1 MSQETLHIMLTV
13 LIVVAVLAAVAVV
26 VYLVYRFRR
35 KRTDAAYADRIL
47 RKKVYKQSITPAQQR
62 LKRAQKEYDRR
73 LQDRADAIRD
83 AESAREKALRQQERE
98 MRTIE
103 DQYSAQIDD
112 FNGIRLYRDRVEAK
126 GKSVRLDRHMQA
138 SVMTGRQYLDA
149 SDVAAEKVRA
159 EARVSLEDDATGVK
173 VGTATVIDERA
184 TASAYLVIHDGE
196 DPRTADI
203 RMPLDDRD
211 VEGARSFA
219 NIFNCAAND
228 IDALREQKA
237 RQLGTAKAE
246 AERIKADRSAIEA
259 AQAAYEAE
267 TQVRDD
273 LDKAQRT
280 FNEAEYEARKRR
292 DGIR

>member
-1 MSQETLHIMLTV
+1 MSQETLNIV
-13 LIVVAVLAAVAVV
+13 LAVLVAVVALAVVVAVA
-26 VYLVYRFRR
+26 YLVYRTHR
-35 KRTDAAYADRIL
+35 KRTDPAYADRIL

-73 LQDRADAIRD
+73 LQVRADAIRD
-83 AESAREKALRQQERE
+83 AENTRERTLRQQERE
-98 MRTIE
+98 IRTIE

-112 FNGIRLYRDRVEAK
+112 FNGVRLYRDRVEAK
-126 GKSVRLDRHMQA
+126 GRSVRLDRRMQA

-149 SDVAAEKVRA
+149 SDVAAEKARA
-159 EARVSLEDDATGVK
+159 EARVSIEDDATGAK

-203 RMPLDDRD
+203 RMPLDERD
-211 VEGARSFA
+211 VDGARSFA
-219 NIFNCAAND
+219 NVFNCAAND
-228 IDALREQKA
+228 IDSLREQKA
-237 RQLGTAKAE
+237 RQIEAAKGE
-246 AERIKADRSAIEA
+246 LERIKADRSAIEA

-267 TQVRDD
+267 IQVRDD
-273 LDKAQRT
+273 LDKAQRA